1 MAAQTLAFQD
11 VYQRISAVG
20 ALAKVRKT
28 SLIRLALL
36 VVGMIAAQ
44 SVVIAKVADALLN
57 LELTAAT
64 EDESIERRL
73 RRALAD
79 KRLDGQNCYESVLN
93 TVVDW
98 DQLLRGSKRVVLA
111 IDESSKEDEVHLFR
125 VSLTF
130 WGHALPIAWT
140 CWQQNVA
147 LPEGTYWAKVDPVLQ
162 RVSLLLPKGL
172 EVIVLADK
180 FYDIPSFVDRLRA
193 FGWHWIVR
201 QQVKGQGR
209 FLDRRGREYELS
221 EVIRHCL
228 PGRGTRWKARGKVF
242 KDAGWREASLVG
254 VWGLTEEEPLVVV
267 SDLPTRWDLL
277 ALFERRFWIEPGFRS
292 DKRGGWQ
299 WEDTQ
304 VKGVEHNERLLLAM
318 AWATLIVLCIG
329 LEEAKAKITKLAER
343 QVRKIHGKPVVGLPR
358 HARESLF
365 TTGLRAAGR
374 LFCRTT
380 YCAIHWLI
388 TDLDAGTW
396 YQTWY
401 ACQAFRYMHQTV
413 RP

>member
-1 MAAQTLAFQD
+1 MPAQVPLFQE
-11 VYQRISAVG
+11 VFQQVSAVG
-20 ALAKVRKT
+20 TVAKVRKT
-28 SLIRLALL
+28 SLRRLALL

-57 LELTAAT
+57 LGLTAAT

-79 KRLDGQNCYESVLN
+79 EGLDGKNCYESVLN

-98 DQLLRGSKRVVLA
+98 DQLLRGSKRVILA
-111 IDESSKEDEVHLFR
+111 IDESTKADEVHLFR

-147 LPEGTYWAKVDPVLQ
+147 LPEGTYWAKVDLVLQ

-172 EVIVLADK
+172 EVIVVADK
-180 FYDIPSFVDRLRA
+180 FYDIPSFVDRLHA

-209 FLDRRGREYELS
+209 FLDRRGREYGLS

-228 PGRGTRWKARGKVF
+228 PVRGTRWKARGKVF

-254 VWGLTEEEPLVVV
+254 IWGLTEEEPLVVV

-292 DKRGGWQ
+292 DKSRGWQ
-299 WEDTQ
+299 WEDSQ

-329 LEEAKAKITKLAER
+329 LDQAKAKIRKLAER
-343 QVRKIHGKPVVGLPR
+343 RVRKIHGKPVVGRPR

-374 LFCRTT
+374 FFCRTT

-396 YQTWY
+396 YQTWHD
-401 ACQAFRYMHQTV
+401 CQALRYIHQTV